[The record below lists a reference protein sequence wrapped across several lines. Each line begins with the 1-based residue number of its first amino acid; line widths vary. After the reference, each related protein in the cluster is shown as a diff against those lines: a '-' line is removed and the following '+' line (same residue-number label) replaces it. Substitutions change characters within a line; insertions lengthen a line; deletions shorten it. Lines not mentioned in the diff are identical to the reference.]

1 MGSRVVSGRLSDG
14 GQLDDARVLRTCIGC
29 RQRTSATELLRVVA
43 GPAAST
49 EAGDSS
55 SPPGTSAQVLPDPRR
70 RAAGRGA
77 WLHPVIGCMELA
89 ERRRAFGRALRS
101 TAQLD
106 ATPVRKYVESIT
118 GS

>member
-1 MGSRVVSGRLSDG
+1 MRGRQPDG
-14 GQLDDARVLRTCIGC
+14 GQLDDACVLRTCIGC
-29 RQRTSATELLRVVA
+29 RQRALATDLLRVVA
-43 GPAAST
+43 GPAASS
-49 EAGDSS
+49 EAGDPSS
-55 SPPGTSAQVLPDPRR
+55 SPGQPVQVLPDPRR

-77 WLHPVIGCMELA
+77 WLHPVLGCMELA

-106 ATPVRKYVESIT
+106 ATPVRTYVGSIT